1 VHNEQVKSSDTI
13 DVSAFAHP
21 TLAHFIHL
29 PSGDCGED
37 PGTLSVP

>member
-1 VHNEQVKSSDTI
+1 MTAHDENTEPTVKRL
-13 DVSAFAHP
+13 P
-21 TLAHFIHL
+21 ELADFIHL